1 MSYKQI
7 KLIDFVPDPA
17 LSAEDNAKAR
27 KYHYESELIRI
38 RAAEIIQVA
47 KDSGKPIKVQGQQDD

>member
-7 KLIDFVPDPA
+7 KLIDFVPDPT
-17 LSAEDNAKAR
+17 LSAKDNAKAR
-27 KYHYESELIRI
+27 KYHYESELTRI

-47 KDSGKPIKVQGQQDD
+47 KALGNPIKVRGQQDD

>member
-7 KLIDFVPDPA
+7 KLIDFVPDPT

-27 KYHYESELIRI
+27 KYHYESELIRM
-38 RAAEIIQVA
+38 RAAEMIQAA